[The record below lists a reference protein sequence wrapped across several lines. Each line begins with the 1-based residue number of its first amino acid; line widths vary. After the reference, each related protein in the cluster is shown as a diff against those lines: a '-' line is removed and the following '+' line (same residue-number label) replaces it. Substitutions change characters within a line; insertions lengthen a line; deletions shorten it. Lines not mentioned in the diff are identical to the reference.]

1 MNLRA
6 PQVLAGLCYRALAGE
21 ADPAQAPLTG
31 RKLTHL
37 QAGDTELLKTISS
50 LRVDVQIAGARAL
63 ELRHD
68 AYQAA
73 LDFGLFSGQH
83 PEQKG
88 RRGLWKP
95 RLKPEERNIETKR
108 TNLATLAA
116 RSQAKAD
123 EAAALSE
130 ALKKKLASS
139 ETERDKAQ
147 ARRDVLMHGLQV
159 QLAAGVLNLVAAN
172 DIDQARYLL
181 EESRKQMRG
190 DLMVAMLFV
199 LVALFAEGVDEALI
213 MLGELRTIFHQH
225 DTPVSQVLAALIGYV
240 RGRRLDSRETSTL
253 ALQLGDAPSY
263 SHLAMLICALDGW
276 PYQAGLA
283 IDDPFFPTL
292 KAVYTL
298 ARMAE
303 PPAAWSPPTASDVEN
318 WISPGDLIVRT
329 MGANILLQLGAI
341 EIIPRVAGVDVS
353 EIEPPRRKQ
362 KWPALL
368 ELLGSDPIAAWPAE
382 LGEPWRVFLACHVLL
397 AARGLAPP
405 ELFESWLAESYNW
418 PKSDF
423 YWWTLSRVQDDPAL
437 LHNISG
443 DSGQLASGVPV

>member
-1 MNLRA
+1 VPRLNLRA
-6 PQVLAGLCYRALAGE
+6 PQVLTGLCYRALAGE
-21 ADPAQAPLTG
+21 ADPARAPLTG

-95 RLKPEERNIETKR
+95 RLKPEERSIETKR

-116 RSQAKAD
+116 RFQAKAD

-130 ALKKKLASS
+130 ALKRKLASA

-147 ARRDVLMHGLQV
+147 ARRDVLMHGLQE
-159 QLAAGVLNLVAAN
+159 QLAAGVLNLVVTG

-181 EESRKQMRG
+181 EESRKQLRG
-190 DLMVAMLFV
+190 DLMVATLFV
-199 LVALFAEGVDEALI
+199 LVALFAEGVDESLV
-213 MLGELRTIFHQH
+213 MLGELRTVFHQH
-225 DTPVSQVLAALIGYV
+225 PKPVSQVLAALIGYV

-253 ALQLGDAPSY
+253 AMQLGDAPGY
-263 SHLAMLICALDGW
+263 SQLAMLVCAIDGW
-276 PYQAGLA
+276 PFQAVLA
-283 IDDPFFPTL
+283 KDDPFLPTL
-292 KAVYTL
+292 KAIYTL

-303 PPAAWSPPTASDVEN
+303 PPAAWSPPAVSDVES
-318 WISPGDLIVRT
+318 WVSPSDLLVRT
-329 MGANILLQLGAI
+329 MGANILLQLGAV
-341 EIIPRVAGVDVS
+341 EAIPRVAGVDFA
-353 EIEPPRRKQ
+353 EIKPPRRNQ
-362 KWPALL
+362 EWPVLL
-368 ELLGSDPIAAWPAE
+368 ELLGGDPIPAWPAP

-405 ELFESWLAESYNW
+405 ELFEAWLVESYNW

-423 YWWTLSRVQDDPAL
+423 YWWVLSLIV
-437 LHNISG
+437 
-443 DSGQLASGVPV
+443 